1 MNLFRNLMHCSQLPF
16 FSSITVLWLL
26 RFVSHHP
33 HRFVDAAAAEQLPK
47 PRLNVN
53 PPLAGDNRRPVGLL
67 GAMPQEIAN
76 LRAHV
81 QNQVRAVGG
90 LRMRATTPTTNTS

>member
-1 MNLFRNLMHCSQLPF
+1 MC
-16 FSSITVLWLL
+16 
-26 RFVSHHP
+26 
-33 HRFVDAAAAEQLPK
+33 RFVDAAAAEQLPK

-53 PPLAGDNRRPVGLL
+53 PPLEGGRPVGLL

-81 QNQVRAVGG
+81 QNQVGECACVIMCAFCSP
-90 LRMRATTPTTNTS
+90 LRLLGQARLDLS